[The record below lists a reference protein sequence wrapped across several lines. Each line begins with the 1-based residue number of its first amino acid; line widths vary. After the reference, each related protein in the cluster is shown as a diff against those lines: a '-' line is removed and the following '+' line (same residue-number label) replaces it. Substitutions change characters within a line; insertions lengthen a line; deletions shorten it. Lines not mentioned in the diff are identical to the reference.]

1 LITVTD
7 PAQRRAELER
17 WIADSRRLQK
27 RLVVILPIGLALAIA
42 VRILFPG
49 WAWLMGVATV
59 AFYGVGRYITWVH
72 ITDWQALLR
81 DLDRAAAPIA
91 GRERDL

>member
-1 LITVTD
+1 MRD
-7 PAQRRAELER
+7 PALRRAELER

-27 RLVVILPIGLALAIA
+27 KLIVIPPVGLALAIA
-42 VRILFPG
+42 VRIFFPG
-49 WAWLMGVATV
+49 WAWLMVVATV

-72 ITDWQALLR
+72 ISDWEALLR
-81 DLDRAAAPIA
+81 DLDRTAAPIA